1 MGPTEIAA
9 SKLMHAQRQKSEEM
23 KRLFPREPMSP
34 QRKAA
39 AVLELLQGEN
49 LETLSRGLGVAAAL
63 LSGWHDAFLT
73 AGGQNTCSSPNHS
86 F

>member
-1 MGPTEIAA
+1 
-9 SKLMHAQRQKSEEM
+9 
-23 KRLFPREPMSP
+23 MSP

-39 AVLELLQGEN
+39 AVLEPLQGEN